1 MSPAASPTAGNPESL
16 LQPRY
21 IAWIAAG
28 YAVYVLLY
36 RAVLYP
42 RFFSPLRNVPGPS
55 LGNPILGHYLT
66 IVKGESCIPHRE
78 WVKAHGPV
86 VRMMGIFG
94 KERLMFLTPE
104 ALHQIMVKG
113 WLEYPRPQFMRD
125 VLGLVAGYGL
135 LTITGDEHK
144 QLRKAMNPA
153 FSISNL
159 MAQTD
164 MYYEPI
170 EGLVE
175 IMKTQIKGE
184 AVPAAGK
191 TFTVYDWSTSVLLT
205 TLSSAH
211 ACAVGKVTL
220 DIICDT
226 AFGYKTDSLHN
237 PHNELAVAFEQ
248 LLELQSG
255 PNLAKLVALLSVPG
269 VVQLSTSEWLYRHR
283 WIIGKLPV
291 FHGFE
296 NLVDSMY
303 RIRSISAAMLR
314 AKISDLSVAPD
325 DTTTKKDIMS
335 LLVRARK
342 ADLDADPRA
351 DAMTDTAMVDQVLT
365 FLAAG
370 HETTASGLSWTL
382 WLLANDPESQRKL
395 REEVTPIYESNPRPD
410 YRTLK
415 SLTWLDCVVNE
426 SLRVLPPVP
435 LTIRAAEKTDYV
447 EGVLVPKGTVITIP
461 IRVINTW
468 KKIWGEDAEEF
479 RPARWLSLPATY
491 NPAFSHF
498 SFIAGPH
505 ACIGKTMAVSEM
517 KAVLFALIANFE
529 FAPAYAG
536 QVAHPATAITM
547 KPEDDMPLRVTRVA
561 GKA

>member
-1 MSPAASPTAGNPESL
+1 MSPTASPTIGDTESL
-16 LQPRY
+16 FQGRY
-21 IAWIAAG
+21 VVWLAAG
-28 YAVYVLLY
+28 YAAYVFIY

-42 RFFSPLRNVPGPS
+42 RFFSPLRNVPGPPQRNPL
-55 LGNPILGHYLT
+55 LGDYLT
-66 IVKGESCIPHRE
+66 IVQGEACIPHRE
-78 WVKAHGPV
+78 WSKAYGPV
-86 VRMMGIFG
+86 VRMMGVFG
-94 KERLMFLTPE
+94 KERLMFLSPE
-104 ALHQIMVKG
+104 ALQQIFAKD

-135 LTITGDEHK
+135 LTITGEDHK

-153 FSISNL
+153 FSIPNL

-175 IMKTQIKGE
+175 IMKNQIKGE
-184 AVPAAGK
+184 PEPSAGK
-191 TFTVYDWSTSVLLT
+191 ILKMYDWM
-205 TLSSAH
+205 
-211 ACAVGKVTL
+211 GNITL
-220 DIICDT
+220 DIICET

-248 LLELQSG
+248 LLDLQSG
-255 PNLAKLVALLSVPG
+255 PNLAKLVAILAVPG
-269 VVQLSTSEWLYRHR
+269 AVRLSTSKWMYRHR
-283 WIIGKLPV
+283 WIIGKLPIISS
-291 FHGFE
+291 FE
-296 NLVDSMY
+296 QLVDAMY
-303 RIRSISAAMLR
+303 CIRAISATMLR
-314 AKISDLSVAPD
+314 IKISDLSVAPD

-342 ADLDADPRA
+342 ADLDADPRT

-395 REEVTPIYESNPRPD
+395 REEVTPIYGLDPRPD

-415 SLTWLDCVVNE
+415 SLIWLDCVVNE

-435 LTIRAAEKTDYV
+435 LTLRAAQKSDFV
-447 EGVLVPKGTVITIP
+447 QGVLVPKGTVITIP
-461 IRVINTW
+461 IRAINTW
-468 KKIWGEDAEEF
+468 KEIWGEDAEEF
-479 RPARWLSLPATY
+479 RPARWLDLPKAY
-491 NPAFSHF
+491 NPTFSQF

-505 ACIGKTMAVSEM
+505 ACIGKTMAISEM

-529 FAPAYAG
+529 FAPAYVG
-536 QVAHPATAITM
+536 QIAHPASAITM
-547 KPEDDMPLRVTRVA
+547 KPEDSMPLRVTRVT